1 MPQVVRE
8 NIDNLNAT
16 ITVTVERND
25 YESTFN
31 NQLKEYRKKA
41 PMKGFRKG
49 KTPMSFIKKVYGQE
63 VLVQVV
69 NQTLQ
74 KELTDFLGQ
83 EEANYLGQP
92 IPSED
97 QVAYDF
103 SPQDLVDFEFKF
115 DIGLAPEFELLGAGE
130 ADTYPIYEVEIPTET
145 IDTELENLLKSKG
158 ERLAVTED
166 IVDGDMIK
174 VNAIEL
180 DGDAPKENGW
190 GSTFSLLI
198 DRIDSEEVKAD
209 LLKKKAGEEF
219 DFNVHEL
226 EDGQSEEQAKKY
238 LLNMSDEQIAEV
250 EVGAQFRG
258 TIEEVNRV
266 VPAELNQDF
275 FDKQFGEGTVS
286 SEEEVREKIKEDILS
301 HYNRQAESL
310 LFRDIQDKLLDLNR
324 ANMDLP
330 DAFMKRWLT
339 YSDERNTPE
348 LVEVDYENFA
358 DSLRWTIIRNR
369 VEQAHNIEVTEADVR
384 EGFASRVRSYMQ
396 GFGDET
402 IIQST
407 VERLMQDQQ
416 QVENVVEEIRGDKV
430 FQAIKEQVSLDPKKI
445 SVDDFT
451 AEVQRIQEELQAK
464 QAARQAATA
473 AVTAEAGGEE
483 E

>member
-49 KTPMSFIKKVYGQE
+49 KTPLSFIKKVYGQE

-97 QVAYDF
+97 QTAYDF
-103 SPQDLVDFEFKF
+103 NPADLVDFEFKF
-115 DIGLAPEFELLGAGE
+115 DIGLAPEFELQGAGE
-130 ADTYPIYEVEIPTET
+130 GDTYPIYEVEIPTET

-166 IVDGDMIK
+166 IVEGDMVK
-174 VNAIEL
+174 VKAVEL
-180 DGDAPKENGW
+180 DGDSPKENGW
-190 GSTFSLLI
+190 ESTFSLLI

-209 LLKKKAGEEF
+209 LLKKKTGEEF

-226 EDGQSEEQAKKY
+226 EDGQTEEQAKKY
-238 LLNMSDEQIAEV
+238 LLNMSDEQIEEE

-266 VPAELNQDF
+266 LPAQLNQDF

-286 SEEEVREKIKEDILS
+286 SEEEAREKIKEDILS

-324 ANMDLP
+324 ENMDLP

-339 YSDERNTPE
+339 DSEERNTPA
-348 LVEVDYENFA
+348 LVEADYENFA

-369 VEQAHNIEVTEADVR
+369 VEQSHEIEVTEADVR
-384 EGFASRVRSYMQ
+384 EGFANRIRSYMQ

-430 FQAIKEQVSLDPKKI
+430 FQALKELVSLDPQKI
-445 SVDDFT
+445 SVDDFA
-451 AEVQRIQEELQAK
+451 AEVQRVQEELQAK

-473 AVTAEAGGEE
+473 AATAEAGSEE

>member
-8 NIDNLNAT
+8 SIDNLNAT
-16 ITVTVERND
+16 ITVTVERSD

-31 NQLKEYRKKA
+31 EQLKEYRKNA

-49 KTPMSFIKKVYGQE
+49 KTPLSFIKKLYGQE

-74 KELTDFLGQ
+74 KELTDFLEQG
-83 EEANYLGQP
+83 EADFLGQP
-92 IPSED
+92 IPSEN
-97 QVAYDF
+97 QEQYDF
-103 SPQDLVDFEFKF
+103 NPQDLIDFEFKF
-115 DIGLAPEFELLGAGE
+115 DIGLAPQFELQGASE
-130 ADTYPIYEVEIPTET
+130 SDTYPIYEIEIPKET
-145 IDTELENLLKSKG
+145 IDTELKNLLKSKG
-158 ERLAVTED
+158 ERKTVTED

-174 VNAIEL
+174 VRAFEL
-180 DGDAPKENGW
+180 DGDKIKENGVE
-190 GSTFSLLI
+190 SVFSLLV
-198 DRIDSEEVKAD
+198 DRIDSEDVKAD
-209 LLKKKAGEEF
+209 VLKKKAGETF
-219 DFNVHEL
+219 DFNIHEL
-226 EDGQSEEQAKKY
+226 ESAQSEEQAKKY
-238 LLNMSDEQIAEV
+238 LLGMNEEQIEEIA
-250 EVGAQFRG
+250 VGDYFRG
-258 TIEEVNRV
+258 TIEEVNRI

-286 SEEEVREKIKEDILS
+286 SEEEAREKVKEDILS

-310 LFRDIQDKLLDLNR
+310 LFRDLQEKLLELNR
-324 ANMDLP
+324 ENMDLP

-348 LVEVDYENFA
+348 LVEADYENFA

-369 VEQAHNIEVTEADVR
+369 VETTHKIEITEADVR
-384 EGFASRVRSYMQ
+384 EGFANRIRSYMQ

-402 IIQST
+402 LIQST

-416 QVENVVEEIRGDKV
+416 QVENVLEEIRSDKV
-430 FQAIKEQVSLDPKKI
+430 FLALKEQVGLDPKKI

-451 AEVQRIQEELQAK
+451 AEVQRVQEELQAK

-473 AVTAEAGGEE
+473 ATTVEAGEE
-483 E
+483 EE